1 MQEPAQTETASKRI
15 SLRKKET
22 LRAAIQYAKIKSPAS
37 ALARYLDLKQI
48 TQRRAFW
55 NSIKLSAPI
64 KTLPAI
70 LTHYLH
76 LSSTP
81 EVCFLMTPL
90 SLSCADTKSQVEWD
104 NFDHLLRSE
113 ATAHLERRG
122 FRTDDLA
129 QWAWIL
135 SANCPDE
142 AVNRFTSISSE
153 LPMFLFLEILR
164 NDLQYVESLEKVIH
178 YVWEYPLKRC
188 TDAAYSPDK
197 KNAASKVLDD
207 LRFSIMMSRLLTQVR
222 RIWPSAMSSVAQ
234 MVSTFVDSLVA
245 VRGGD
250 PGCLSGS
257 IHAQICKVINHMFP
271 LLALPASINPLQ
283 SMMYNWNAQ
292 KVLLKLAGQYNP
304 PLLLDKDSYQAVT
317 RVLLASRKTEA
328 ESKVV
333 ARRLR
338 TWPPWRS
345 EQDGMDAQ
353 RPPDD
358 DLSRVLLASFR
369 TNEAGYRENSDDLAM
384 KILGGQE
391 MDGTPTI
398 HTRHLIKHRPKRP
411 AETSAELEG
420 GFDQKVW
427 AARVE
432 ATRDVREAWR
442 AFVVSRD
449 MGGKPKQALYLAMFR
464 KLNSELARQGR
475 TTEDNVPAGDGIEV
489 LPVPDDNMSDFYKT
503 HNQPPTFN
511 DLYDQMISSGLRPH
525 GNCLYFLVRHA
536 RTPAQGLIY
545 LRDSGLNRKAL
556 SSLCGI
562 QENDDA
568 PEDPL
573 PGSINSVEGP
583 LLDAFIHLICR
594 SAPRAVPAISERAK
608 KYKLRPV
615 ATIAAT
621 ESNASQQDQ
630 WCIQEVFD
638 VPFLPCLHDP
648 IQHAIRLLQE
658 TQTTFRPAWYSL
670 FKALARRDVVVS
682 REHIRGARNS
692 ELAWQLTKDAFR
704 NFQASGL
711 ELDPD
716 GFIWICHSFF
726 KFGEA
731 AQTELEKYEAP
742 LVDGAQLLKDEFAK
756 LCRSKKDSNLMP
768 RLRHNIKPVI
778 LHMYVRCMGLAGE
791 LDEIV
796 SVLGW
801 MVNHLAELDESINQA
816 DDGLIM
822 LTRIL
827 IAARI
832 SCYGTEHEEIAKEL
846 VKKVDEW
853 IWPDEGELESY
864 SSNSSSEEVRSC

>member
-1 MQEPAQTETASKRI
+1 MQGPAQTETASKRI
-15 SLRKKET
+15 SFRKKET
-22 LRAAIQYAKIKSPAS
+22 LQAAIRYTKIKSPAS
-37 ALARYLDLKQI
+37 ALARYLDLKQT

-55 NSIKLSAPI
+55 NGIKLAAPI

-70 LTHYLH
+70 LTHFLH

-81 EVCFLMTPL
+81 E
-90 SLSCADTKSQVEWD
+90 DEWD
-104 NFDHLLRSE
+104 NFDHLLRRE
-113 ATAHLERRG
+113 ATAHLEKRG
-122 FRTDDLA
+122 FRTDDVA
-129 QWAWIL
+129 QWAWIV

-142 AVNRFTSISSE
+142 AVDRFISISSE

-164 NDLQYVESLEKVIH
+164 NDLHYVQSLEKIIH
-178 YVWEYPLKRC
+178 YAWKYPLKRC
-188 TDAAYSPDK
+188 TDAACSPGL

-207 LRFSIMMSRLLTQVR
+207 LRFSIMISRLLTQVR

-250 PGCLSGS
+250 PGSLSGS

-283 SMMYNWNAQ
+283 SMIYNWNAQ
-292 KVLLKLAGQYNP
+292 KVLLELAGQFNP

-317 RVLLASRKTEA
+317 RVLVASRKTEA

-338 TWPPWRS
+338 TWPPWRT

-353 RPPDD
+353 RSPDD
-358 DLSRVLLASFR
+358 DLSRVLFASFR
-369 TNEAGYRENSDDLAM
+369 SNEAGYRENSDDLAM

-398 HTRHLIKHRPKRP
+398 HTRHLIKHRAKRP
-411 AETSAELEG
+411 AETSAELDGE
-420 GFDQKVW
+420 FDQKVW

-464 KLNSELARQGR
+464 KLNYELARQGR
-475 TTEDNVPAGDGIEV
+475 TTESSVPPGDGMEV

-525 GNCLYFLVRHA
+525 GQCLHFLVRHA

-556 SSLCGI
+556 SYLCGI
-562 QENDDA
+562 HENDDA
-568 PEDPL
+568 PKDL
-573 PGSINSVEGP
+573 LSGVVNTIEGP

-594 SAPRAVPAISERAK
+594 SAPRAVPAISERAR
-608 KYKLRPV
+608 KYKLRTV
-615 ATIAAT
+615 ATNEVT
-621 ESNASQQDQ
+621 ESNATQPDQ
-630 WCIQEVFD
+630 WCIQELCN
-638 VPFLPCLHDP
+638 VPCLPCLQDP
-648 IQHAIRLLQE
+648 IQHATRLLKE
-658 TQTTFRPAWYSL
+658 TQSTFRPAWYSL
-670 FKALARRDVVVS
+670 FKALARRDVIVS
-682 REHIRGARNS
+682 REHIRGPKNS

-731 AQTELEKYEAP
+731 AQPDPDKYEAS

-756 LCRSKKDSNLMP
+756 LCRSKKSSNWMP

-791 LDEIV
+791 LNEIV

-801 MVNHLAELDESINQA
+801 MVNHRAELDESIDQA
-816 DDGLIM
+816 DDGLEM
-822 LTRIL
+822 LTRVL

-832 SCYGTEHEEIAKEL
+832 SCYETEHEEIAKEL

-853 IWPDEGELESY
+853 IWPNEGELESY
-864 SSNSSSEEVRSC
+864 SSNSSSEGGEKLLI